1 MSEPSSYL
9 SYLPP
14 VVWQDDDPAS
24 GLSVGGWLRIVEKV
38 LTGIPDDVALPH
50 GNHEHA
56 AVSEVIDGV
65 DTLFD
70 PWRTPATFLPWLA
83 SWVALR
89 FPTVEGEPIW
99 DEYQQR
105 RVTAQIAQA
114 HRGRGLRSGLRTYLD
129 LYAPGLIR
137 TRVAVDDG
145 SRVLFAVP
153 RPDELAP
160 IGVLVGQGPQ
170 VHGSTVV
177 AEGTVRPW
185 CLARAS
191 SGDFFVGDTGIPAA
205 IPHVPVTLP
214 SRVWQISPSGAHR
227 FAGVPP
233 RPQPTAPMS
242 TFGQVWAIAVR
253 PAVGGAPETVYW
265 VDSRG
270 ALLAV
275 PAPFDAAQATAVATL
290 TVPAAGGQPTPVTPV
305 AMAVDLNGD
314 LLVLHHGSGL
324 GTPDPPRIVTVKLG
338 GAVATVSER
347 GLTTVV
353 EPMSLL
359 VSPDGVLVVGDGG
372 PQEPSGA
379 EDLHGNL
386 VAVDR
391 STTPAW
397 TEKALLPVDNPLVA
411 PTALAETGDGGL
423 FVLDVGLKP
432 FAATNDPFV
441 RAVAEPAAVHRVD
454 LGAAPQVTRISEP
467 GSMVYPTGM
476 VRDSDRLV
484 ICDPGLPAPPS
495 INPVWPRLDPFRFD
509 VVVHFV
515 GDDLPDD
522 PNQRS
527 LLLQRVMANIGDVVE
542 QNRPAHLY
550 WAPITEA

>member
-9 SYLPP
+9 RYLPP

-50 GNHEHA
+50 GDHEHA
-56 AVSEVIDGV
+56 AVTDVIARV

-70 PWRTPATFLPWLA
+70 PWRTPAPFLPVARVVGRAAA
-83 SWVALR
+83 SR
-89 FPTVEGEPIW
+89 PSKGEPIW

-105 RVTAQIAQA
+105 RVTSRIAQA

-137 TRVAVDDG
+137 ARVAVDDG
-145 SRVLFAVP
+145 SRLLFAVP
-153 RPDELAP
+153 RPDEPAP

-170 VHGSTVV
+170 LRGSTVV
-177 AEGTVRPW
+177 AEGMVRPW
-185 CLARAS
+185 CVARAS
-191 SGDFFVGDTGIPAA
+191 TGDFFVGDTGVPAA

-214 SRVWQISPSGAHR
+214 NRVWQISPSGAYR
-227 FAGVPP
+227 FTGVPP
-233 RPQPTAPMS
+233 MPQPTAPTS
-242 TFGQVWAIAVR
+242 SSGRCLAIAVR
-253 PAVGGAPETVYW
+253 PATGGAPETVYW

-275 PAPFDAAQATAVATL
+275 PAPFDAAKATAVATL
-290 TVPAAGGQPTPVTPV
+290 TVRAAGNQPIPVTPV
-305 AMAVDLNGD
+305 AMAVDVNGD

-338 GAVATVSER
+338 GADPTVSDR
-347 GLTTVV
+347 ALTTVV

-359 VSPDGVLVVGDGG
+359 VRPDGMLVVGDGG
-372 PQEPSGA
+372 PQEPA
-379 EDLHGNL
+379 TADDLHGNL
-386 VAVDR
+386 VAIDR
-391 STTPAW
+391 STAPAW

-432 FAATNDPFV
+432 FASTSDPFV

-454 LGAAPQVTRISEP
+454 LGADPQVTRISEP
-467 GSMVYPTGM
+467 GSMVFPTGW
-476 VRDSDRLV
+476 SATAT
-484 ICDPGLPAPPS
+484 G
-495 INPVWPRLDPFRFD
+495 W
-509 VVVHFV
+509 
-515 GDDLPDD
+515 
-522 PNQRS
+522 
-527 LLLQRVMANIGDVVE
+527 
-542 QNRPAHLY
+542 
-550 WAPITEA
+550 